1 MSKTY
6 VVRNQSGQY
15 VTRKGEWISGRE
27 TTAVAHFVHH
37 DQAVNQLFELGI
49 KDIYLRGRVE
59 EVALNEAGKPVL
71 NDFGPEPVVETVS
84 ETVQSVVFSE
94 AAI

>member
-27 TTAVAHFVHH
+27 TAAVAHFVHH

-71 NDFGPEPVVETVS
+71 KDFGPEPEVEIVA
-84 ETVQSVVFSE
+84 ETAQSAVFSE